1 MEKSITSNGNK
12 YSLANN
18 NSNYNNNNNDKGNN
32 DIILGIVT

>member
-1 MEKSITSNGNK
+1 MEKSIIYNGNK